1 MINKEL
7 KEYIDNNIIVRYKDY
22 EQSHNDS
29 HILTVISNSFDI
41 IKDLD
46 LDVDEN
52 MVYTIAAY
60 HDLGIPLGRK
70 THHLTSAQLLSEDN
84 NLKQFFNYEQ
94 LLIMKEAIEDHRAS
108 SPNPPRSTYG
118 RIVAEADRDIDPD
131 RVLKRCIQY
140 QKNKYPR
147 STDEEIF
154 IHAKEHIIEKY
165 GDNGY
170 LNIWLNT
177 KRNKEGLDTI
187 RNWIKTN
194 EIDDLLKSYI

>member
-1 MINKEL
+1 MINKKL

-22 EQSHNDS
+22 ELSHNDS
-29 HILTVISNSFDI
+29 HILNVINNSFDI
-41 IKDLD
+41 VKDLN

-60 HDLGIPLGRK
+60 HDLGIPMGRK
-70 THHLTSAQLLSEDN
+70 THHLSSAKLLLEDN
-84 NLKQFFNYEQ
+84 NLIQFFNDEE

-108 SPNPPRSTYG
+108 SPNPPRSIYG

-131 RVLKRCIQY
+131 RVLERCVQY

-177 KRNKEGLDTI
+177 NRNKEGLDTI

>member
-1 MINKEL
+1 
-7 KEYIDNNIIVRYKDY
+7 
-22 EQSHNDS
+22 
-29 HILTVISNSFDI
+29 
-41 IKDLD
+41 
-46 LDVDEN
+46 

-60 HDLGIPLGRK
+60 HDLGIPMGRK
-70 THHLTSAQLLSEDN
+70 THHLTSAKLLLEDN
-84 NLKQFFNYEQ
+84 NLKQFFNDEE

-108 SPNPPRSTYG
+108 SPNPPRSIYG

-131 RVLKRCIQY
+131 RVLERCIQY

-177 KRNKEGLDTI
+177 KKNKEGLDTI

>member
-7 KEYIDNNIIVRYKDY
+7 KDYIDNNIIVRYKDY
-22 EQSHNDS
+22 EASHNDS
-29 HILTVISNSFDI
+29 HILTVIKNSFDI
-41 IKDLD
+41 VKELD

-60 HDLGIPLGRK
+60 HDLGIPMGRK
-70 THHLTSAQLLSEDN
+70 THHLTSAKLLLEDN
-84 NLKQFFNYEQ
+84 NLRQFFNDEE
-94 LLIMKEAIEDHRAS
+94 LLIMKQAIEDHRAS
-108 SPNPPRSTYG
+108 SPNPPRSIYG

-131 RVLKRCIQY
+131 RVLERCIQY

-154 IHAKEHIIEKY
+154 RHAKEHIIEKY

-177 KRNKEGLDTI
+177 KRNKEGLDTV